1 MGLEWAGKNTWSVF
15 KCSLW
20 LTKKKL
26 HVLINRNIFPKLKTK
41 FPIVIIIKITRKMIV

>member
-15 KCSLW
+15 KC